1 MSRRRPD
8 APSPKLPTRRVWAFR
23 LACLAIALLPFIA
36 AELYLRATDRVDP
49 RDLASDPIFDA
60 AGQSPLFV
68 LSPDSTRLE
77 IPESRLNF
85 FRPASFAADKQENA
99 RRIFVLGGSTVQGR
113 PYETETAFAKWM
125 QLRLEA
131 QDPSHVYEVVN
142 CGGVSYAS
150 YRIAILLEEVLRY
163 QPDAIVLYTGHNEY
177 LEERSYRTIQW
188 ESNPLQRLAQHSRL
202 VRSIRRRLRPPAGHR
217 QDLSAELQTRL
228 DFVDG
233 MARYVRDEPWR
244 RGVVNHFR
252 VTLER
257 MIGMCDAAAVP
268 LLVCVPT
275 SDVVNTPPLK
285 VQVADLDQAAMDDF
299 QRHMAIAE
307 DNRLAVD
314 RRLAACKACL
324 EIDPEH
330 AGIHYL
336 AGMLHWKHGRA
347 RQAREHLYAAR
358 DHDVCPLRATT
369 PILQTILQLA
379 ERHRL
384 RPIRCDQLFDRTDS
398 QLRPIPDGIE
408 DPQRFVDHVH
418 PTIAGHQDIALAVS
432 DSLMQR
438 FQIQPTASAD
448 ASYRERATQHLA
460 SLDETYFA
468 RGKQRLEGLRN
479 WAAGRAGKLSEDG
492 KNVQA
497 K

>member
-1 MSRRRPD
+1 MSRRSPD
-8 APSPKLPTRRVWAFR
+8 PSSPKLPTRRVWLFR
-23 LACLAIALLPFIA
+23 SVCLAIALLPFLA
-36 AELYLRATDRVDP
+36 AELYLRVTHRVDP
-49 RDLASDPIFDA
+49 QDLASDPVFDA
-60 AGQSPLFV
+60 SGQSPLFV
-68 LSPDSTRLE
+68 LSPDSTRRE
-77 IPESRLNF
+77 IPPSRLNF
-85 FRPASFAADKQENA
+85 FRPASFAADKQQNT

-125 QLRLEA
+125 QLRLQA
-131 QDPSHVYEVVN
+131 QDPSHAYEVVN

-150 YRIAILLEEVLRY
+150 YRIAIMLAEVLRY

-177 LEERSYRTIQW
+177 LEERSYSTIKW
-188 ESNPLQRLAQHSRL
+188 ESNPLQRLAQGSYL
-202 VRSIRRRLRPPAGHR
+202 VRSIRRHLRPPAAHR
-217 QDLSAELQTRL
+217 QDLPAELKTRL

-233 MARYVRDEPWR
+233 MARYVRDEQWR

-257 MIGMCDAAAVP
+257 MIGMCDAADVP

-285 VQVADLDQAAMDDF
+285 VQLADLDQAALDDF
-299 QRHMAIAE
+299 RRHQAIAE
-307 DNRLAVD
+307 DSRLAVEQ
-314 RRLAACKACL
+314 RLAACKACL

-347 RQAREHLYAAR
+347 RQAKHHLYAAR

-384 RPIRCDQLFDRTDS
+384 RAIRCDQLFDRTDS
-398 QLRPIPDGIE
+398 QWRPIPDGIE

-418 PTIAGHQDIALAVS
+418 PTIAGHQEIALAVS
-432 DSLMQR
+432 DAVMEW
-438 FQIQPTASAD
+438 FQIPASESAD

-479 WAAGRAGKLSEDG
+479 WAAGRAGKSSSDERH
-492 KNVQA
+492 VEA

>member
-1 MSRRRPD
+1 MSRRSPD
-8 APSPKLPTRRVWAFR
+8 SPSPALPTRRVWLFR
-23 LACLAIALLPFIA
+23 WVCLAIALLPFIA
-36 AELYLRATDRVDP
+36 AELFLRITHRVDLK
-49 RDLASDPIFDA
+49 DLASDPVFDA

-77 IPESRLNF
+77 IPPSRLNF
-85 FRPASFAADKQENA
+85 FRPASFAADKPGNT

-131 QDPSHVYEVVN
+131 QDPSHGYEVVN

-150 YRIAILLEEVLRY
+150 YRIAIVLEEVLRY

-177 LEERSYRTIQW
+177 LEERSYSTIEW
-188 ESNPLQRLAQHSRL
+188 ESNPLQRLAQCSYL
-202 VRSIRRRLRPPAGHR
+202 VRSIRRHLRPPAGHR
-217 QDLSAELQTRL
+217 QDLPAELKTRL

-257 MIGMCDAAAVP
+257 MIGMCEAADVP

-285 VQVADLDQAAMDDF
+285 VQMADLDQAALDDF
-299 QRHMAIAE
+299 LRHQAIAE
-307 DNRLAVD
+307 DNRLAEG

-336 AGMLHWKHGRA
+336 AGMLHWEHGRA
-347 RQAREHLYAAR
+347 RQAGEHLYAAR

-369 PILQTILQLA
+369 PVLQTILQSA

-398 QLRPIPDGIE
+398 QWRPIPDRIE

-418 PTIAGHQDIALAVS
+418 PTIAGHQEIALAVS
-432 DSLMQR
+432 DAVMEL
-438 FQIQPTASAD
+438 FQITATASAEE
-448 ASYRERATQHLA
+448 SYRARATQHLA

-492 KNVQA
+492 RNVEA
-497 K
+497 D